1 MPIGDPY
8 RPQRGSDPSVTIPP
22 GQRVIDDF
30 PRFGVPGPAPSVPH
44 DPVITISGALA
55 EALILPVSALTELPR
70 HKMAADFHCVAGWTA
85 TDLHWEGVAFA
96 DLYHRVIEPT
106 LPAGTSITHVVFGG
120 LDGFRSI
127 VTIEDALAPD
137 VLLAEHLNGES
148 LTSDHGAPI
157 RLVSP
162 QQYGFVSTKHLCEIG
177 LHTTRP
183 REIYHPRRRTQLS
196 LQLLKPHPRARVWHE
211 ERHRYLPG
219 PVVRPVYHTLIRF
232 FRQTSAR
239 GGRPG

>member
-1 MPIGDPY
+1 
-8 RPQRGSDPSVTIPP
+8 
-22 GQRVIDDF
+22 
-30 PRFGVPGPAPSVPH
+30 
-44 DPVITISGALA
+44 VITISGALA
-55 EALILPVSALTELPR
+55 EALILPVSALTKLPR
-70 HKMAADFHCVAGWTA
+70 HQMAADFHCVAGWTA

-96 DLYHRVIEPT
+96 DLYHLVIEPT

-137 VLLAEHLNGES
+137 VLLAEHLNGDS

-162 QQYGFVSTKHLCEIG
+162 RQYGFVSTKHLCEIV

-183 REIYHPRRRTQLS
+183 REIYHPRRHTPAQPATAQAPPAGKS
-196 LQLLKPHPRARVWHE
+196 L
-211 ERHRYLPG
+211 
-219 PVVRPVYHTLIRF
+219 
-232 FRQTSAR
+232 AR
-239 GGRPG
+239 GTSPLPPRSGGATRLPNTHPVPPTAQRPRRPARLASGQPPR